1 MQNEDKDFLS
11 LLSTR
16 EFPKTLFEIC
26 LDYVAGK
33 INMVESLEGFP
44 EVVSEQ
50 IFDKCLS
57 LGSFSQNDE
66 ASERAITLYVDAYGN
81 DFMSAFKCE
90 NPRIMSEYGE
100 CLAVLCLSVTHLD
113 LRGCALGNKSDFL
126 KVFVQMDHLRV
137 LNIAQNEL
145 SDEGFRLMTACH
157 KMYRKGFEALESLD
171 VSENRVGMKVLKS
184 LLSLPQ
190 LKNIRVSIA
199 HSLKNFQPR
208 FTHEWT
214 ETMDRLGFKLLPRD
228 IEFAGH
234 ITTVGWGSKIIAAW
248 LKEIEELERIRQE
261 KVLKKSQ
268 GFYSQSIKRAEL
280 AFTKP
285 RTRIE
290 TYETYTYMKRRKEN
304 AVSSPGEKCNS
315 RECDKV
321 YGNRFNSKK
330 RTIGSIK
337 SLQVDGEPLGKKQRV
352 DIDVDILKMYL
363 K

>member
-1 MQNEDKDFLS
+1 MQSEDNDS
-11 LLSTR
+11 LRTLNTM

-33 INMVESLEGFP
+33 IIMVESLEGFP

-50 IFDKCLS
+50 IFDKCLD
-57 LGSFSQNDE
+57 LGSFSQNDV
-66 ASERAITLYVDAYGN
+66 ASEHAIALFVDAYGS
-81 DFMSAFKCE
+81 DFMNSFKCE
-90 NPRIMSEYGE
+90 NRRIMSEYGE

-113 LRGCALGNKSDFL
+113 LRGCALGNNSDFL

-145 SDEGFRLMTACH
+145 SDEGFRLMTVCH
-157 KMYRKGFEALESLD
+157 KMYKKGFEALESLD
-171 VSENRVGMKVLKS
+171 VSENKVGMKMLKS
-184 LLSLPQ
+184 LLGLPQ

-199 HSLKNFQPR
+199 HSLKNLQPR

-214 ETMDRLGFKLLPRD
+214 ENVNRLGFKLLPRD

-248 LKEIEELERIRQE
+248 QNEIEILERVRQE

-285 RTRIE
+285 RTRTE
-290 TYETYTYMKRRKEN
+290 TYETYTYVKKRKEN
-304 AVSSPGEKCNS
+304 ATSSPQNNCYR
-315 RECDKV
+315 RESDKV
-321 YGNRFNSKK
+321 YGNRFNNKK
-330 RTIGSIK
+330 RSIGSLK
-337 SLQVDGEPLGKKQRV
+337 SLQVDEEPLGKKQRV
-352 DIDVDILKMYL
+352 DVDVDILKMYL